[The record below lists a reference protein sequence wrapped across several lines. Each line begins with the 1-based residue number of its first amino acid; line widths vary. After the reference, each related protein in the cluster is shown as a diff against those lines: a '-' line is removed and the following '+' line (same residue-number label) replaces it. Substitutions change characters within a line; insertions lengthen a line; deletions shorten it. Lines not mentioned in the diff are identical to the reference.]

1 MPDART
7 WRPDSGD
14 GCARG
19 ICGWGNQE
27 RQWYTG
33 DAANA
38 SMNGR
43 GQLVITARAAASSR
57 SCWYGPCRYTSGK
70 WITKG
75 RAEPGFGR
83 VAVRARVPKGQGLW
97 PAFWMLGATY
107 PDTAWPASGE
117 IDVMEFKG
125 STPTGSSS
133 ALHGP
138 GYSGNT
144 PLTRRWDRDGVDLS
158 RGFHVYAVE
167 RDSATIRFL
176 VDDVEHY
183 RVSRSEV
190 ERYGRWV
197 FDGPFYLLLN
207 LAVGGGFDGDPASD
221 KVLPASMLVDW
232 VRVYRRR

>member
-1 MPDART
+1 
-7 WRPDSGD
+7 
-14 GCARG
+14 
-19 ICGWGNQE
+19 
-27 RQWYTG
+27 
-33 DAANA
+33 
-38 SMNGR
+38 MNGR

-75 RAEPGFGR
+75 RVEPGFGR
-83 VAVRARVPKGQGLW
+83 VAVRARLPKGQGLW

-167 RDSATIRFL
+167 RDSAAIRFM
-176 VDDVEHY
+176 VDEVEHY
-183 RVSRSEV
+183 RVSRSDV

-221 KVLPASMLVDW
+221 AVLPATMLVDW
-232 VRVYRRR
+232 VRVFARRSR